1 MMFVRYQ
8 YPLSNYNGKYLFT
21 EEELVELLDKVYEK
35 GVKDGKSLD
44 TKTTVAQTNELE
56 EYKDLFKW

>member
-8 YPLSNYNGKYLFT
+8 YPLANYNGKYLFT

-35 GVKDGKSLD
+35 GVEDGKSLD
-44 TKTTVAQTNELE
+44 IKTMAATNLMKKCKKN
-56 EYKDLFKW
+56 YLKR